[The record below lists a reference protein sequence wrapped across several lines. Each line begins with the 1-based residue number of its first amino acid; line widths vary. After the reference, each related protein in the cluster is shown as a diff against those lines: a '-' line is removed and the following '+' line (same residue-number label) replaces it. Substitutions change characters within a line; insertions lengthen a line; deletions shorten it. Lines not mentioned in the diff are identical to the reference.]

1 MASSVKAKGFKK
13 EELSFSSCNNCKG
26 FSIFRVG
33 TMKRMCCVCLNKG
46 KDHPSTVETTDKF
59 EPHTNL
65 CVSILMKYIGG
76 QSVVTSG
83 TFLVEEGPYYYCMLE
98 ILFGR
103 LSLPLYNQALKKIS
117 KFVKTNILPGAIAE
131 VGLLCC
137 ACVHSNP
144 EEAVTQ
150 LVEPILL
157 SVISSLE
164 GTPATGFGGRG
175 MCDASVSTK
184 VKPTISPALE
194 TAIDHQLK
202 VNGAGDHLLRSLLGS
217 LILYYPIDQYKCI
230 LHHPNAAALEEW
242 ISTKDYSGDKPMVA
256 PKWHIPSVEEVE
268 FANELLDLHFQLALD
283 DLSRI
288 CETKVHSD
296 PGR

>member
-1 MASSVKAKGFKK
+1 MSSVFIA
-13 EELSFSSCNNCKG
+13 
-26 FSIFRVG
+26 G
-33 TMKRMCCVCLNKG
+33 TNYPNLDFNK
-46 KDHPSTVETTDKF
+46 
-59 EPHTNL
+59 
-65 CVSILMKYIGG
+65 I
-76 QSVVTSG
+76 
-83 TFLVEEGPYYYCMLE
+83 
-98 ILFGR
+98 GR
-103 LSLPLYNQALKKIS
+103 LSVSTQCSFSVNSGCSSKRNSIVDIHEALKKIS
-117 KFVKTNILPGAIAE
+117 KFVKTNILPGAIAV

-137 ACVHSNP
+137 ACVHSNA

-194 TAIDHQLK
+194 TAIDYQLK

-242 ISTKDYSGDKPMVA
+242 ISTKYYSGDKPMVA
-256 PKWHIPSVEEVE
+256 PK
-268 FANELLDLHFQLALD
+268 
-283 DLSRI
+283 
-288 CETKVHSD
+288 C
-296 PGR
+296 

>member
-1 MASSVKAKGFKK
+1 
-13 EELSFSSCNNCKG
+13 
-26 FSIFRVG
+26 
-33 TMKRMCCVCLNKG
+33 
-46 KDHPSTVETTDKF
+46 
-59 EPHTNL
+59 
-65 CVSILMKYIGG
+65 
-76 QSVVTSG
+76 
-83 TFLVEEGPYYYCMLE
+83 MLE

-103 LSLPLYNQALKKIS
+103 LSLPLYNQHDNFVNSSSNHWQALKKIS

-296 PGR
+296 PGAFLEGDDAVAVAEEVKKNNHVVRKLEKRQQICTLDQHIEEQFGGGRLLACIIAWVRSSA

>member
-1 MASSVKAKGFKK
+1 
-13 EELSFSSCNNCKG
+13 
-26 FSIFRVG
+26 
-33 TMKRMCCVCLNKG
+33 
-46 KDHPSTVETTDKF
+46 
-59 EPHTNL
+59 
-65 CVSILMKYIGG
+65 
-76 QSVVTSG
+76 
-83 TFLVEEGPYYYCMLE
+83 MLE

-296 PGR
+296 PGAFLEGDDAVAVAEEVKKNNHVVRKLEKRQQICTLDQHIEEQFGGGRLLACIIAWVRSSA